1 MERICVVSSPEV
13 IPVSTTS
20 GTIVSLPH
28 PAMSITPNIVTTVSD
43 LPHPHVRTA
52 LVVEPGVVTSVLVIG
67 HRVLTPTS
75 SLAVPDEVDGDVLP
89 VIIMTMIHSEW
100 ITTLLMTIPHLP
112 GQLQIVSTNNSLV
125 VDWSISIESLT
136 HSIVFIGGKS
146 RITILISSTIKPC
159 ERKFSNIK
167 MISGLYQPDQRS
179 VLERPVSGAHL
190 RIVTFLCNI
199 SHSFTRSR
207 ECWRNYDDIKT
218 KIQHLRHVVV
228 LILVFLSLRQEFELY
243 VGRQF

>member
-28 PAMSITPNIVTTVSD
+28 PAMSITPNIITTMSY

-125 VDWSISIESLT
+125 VDWSINIETLT

-146 RITILISSTIKPC
+146 RITILISSSIKPC
-159 ERKFSNIK
+159 E
-167 MISGLYQPDQRS
+167 
-179 VLERPVSGAHL
+179 
-190 RIVTFLCNI
+190 
-199 SHSFTRSR
+199 
-207 ECWRNYDDIKT
+207 
-218 KIQHLRHVVV
+218 
-228 LILVFLSLRQEFELY
+228 
-243 VGRQF
+243 